1 MIKIA
6 VVDDTELVAL
16 GIKLTLEKN
25 QFGTRVSVDDYTSGK
40 DLLENAPRV
49 KYDILIMDIELS
61 EEHQEVEENG
71 MYLVKNQDDVSGYD
85 DYLHNR
91 DYVL

>member
-40 DLLENAPRV
+40 DLLENASRV